1 MNQVIF
7 LILRRM
13 RAPLV
18 VLIVAYAISI
28 LGLVLIPGSD
38 ADGKPWQMDFFHAF
52 YFVSYMATTIG
63 FGEIPHAFNEAQR
76 MWTIVAVYLT
86 VIGWLYAIGKIL
98 SLIQDK
104 AFKQAVVEQS
114 FARGVRHMAEP
125 FYIVCGY
132 GDTGSLLVRSMVQ
145 RNMRAVVVDIN
156 PDRINELE
164 LEDLDLYIP
173 GLCADASL
181 SLTMKEAGLLHKNCV
196 GVVALTD
203 SDAVNLKIAI
213 TTKLLHP
220 GIKVICRAETHDA
233 EDNMAS
239 FGTDR
244 IINPYDTF
252 AHRLAL
258 ALHSPGT
265 HLLYEWLTGVPETE
279 LQAPPYPPHGTWV
292 LCGFGRFGKAMKENL
307 DREGVE
313 TVVIEADPEGT
324 GCSDFCVIGRGTEA
338 DTLSAAGV
346 ETAVGI
352 VAGTDDDA
360 NNLSIV
366 MTAAQLNP
374 DLFMVARQ
382 NKCDNDD
389 VFQAALLD
397 LVMQRSE
404 IIARDI
410 LALLTTPLLDQF
422 LRLILGQSND
432 WANQQVSRLSAVT
445 GDMVPDV
452 WSFHVDEQDAPALM
466 QRLSEGGQV
475 VLGDIQ
481 RDPRDQAN
489 MLECIPLLL
498 VRRNQETHL
507 FPADDL
513 PFEAGDEILFS
524 GKGWVMERM
533 KWALQNYNALRY
545 VQTGV
550 ERASGYFWRRF
561 ISDRVQG

>member
-1 MNQVIF
+1 MHQVIF

-18 VLIVAYAISI
+18 VLIAVYAISI
-28 LGLVLIPGSD
+28 LGLVLLPGVDD
-38 ADGKPWQMDFFHAF
+38 AGEPWHMGFFHAF

-63 FGEIPHAFNEAQR
+63 FGEIPYAFSEAQR
-76 MWTIVAVYLT
+76 MWTVVSIYLT

-98 SLIQDK
+98 SLIQDH

-114 FARGVRHMAEP
+114 FTRGVRHMAEP

-132 GDTGSLLVRSMVQ
+132 GDTGSLLVRSLVQ
-145 RNMRAVVVDIN
+145 RNMQSVVIDIN
-156 PDRINELE
+156 PARINELE
-164 LEDLDLYIP
+164 LEDLDLYVP

-181 SLTMKEAGLLHKNCV
+181 SLTLKEAGLLHKHCV

-233 EDNMAS
+233 EANMAS

-265 HLLYEWLTGVPETE
+265 HLLYEWLTGVPESE
-279 LQAPPYPPHGTWV
+279 LPVPPYPPHGSWV
-292 LCGFGRFGKAMKENL
+292 LCGYGRFGKAVKANL
-307 DREGVE
+307 DQEGVK
-313 TVVIEADPEGT
+313 TVIIEVDPEGT
-324 GCSDFCVIGRGTEA
+324 GCSDFCVVGRGTEA
-338 DTLSAAGV
+338 QTLSVAGI
-346 ETAVGI
+346 EQAVGI

-382 NKCDNDD
+382 NKCDNGD

-410 LALLTTPLLDQF
+410 LALLTTPLLDLF
-422 LRLILGQSND
+422 LRQILSESNE
-432 WANQQVSRLSAVT
+432 WANEQVSRLSGVT
-445 GDMVPDV
+445 EERVPDV
-452 WSFHVDEQDAPALM
+452 WSFHVDEVDAPALVDALAAG
-466 QRLSEGGQV
+466 RR
-475 VLGDIQ
+475 VLLGEVQ
-481 RDPRDQAN
+481 RDPREREQKLAC
-489 MLECIPLLL
+489 LPLLL
-498 VRRNQETHL
+498 LRKNRDFLL
-507 FPADDL
+507 FPADEVEVEL
-513 PFEAGDEILFS
+513 GDELLFT
-524 GKGWVMERM
+524 GRRWMMERM
-533 KWALQNYNALRY
+533 KWSLQNRNALRY
-545 VQTGV
+545 VQTG
-550 ERASGYFWRRF
+550 EEQASGYVWRWLFGKRL
-561 ISDRVQG
+561 

>member
-28 LGLVLIPGSD
+28 LGLVLIPGTD
-38 ADGKPWQMDFFHAF
+38 EQGQPWRMDFFHAF

-63 FGEIPHAFNEAQR
+63 FGELPYAFNEAQR
-76 MWTIVAVYLT
+76 MWTVVSLYLT

-98 SLIQDK
+98 ALIQDP
-104 AFKQAVVEQS
+104 AFKQAVVEQA
-114 FARGVRHMAEP
+114 FARGVRRMAEP

-132 GDTGSLLVRSMVQ
+132 GDTGSLLVRAMVQ

-156 PDRINELE
+156 PERINELE
-164 LEDLDLYIP
+164 LEDLDLYVP
-173 GLCADASL
+173 GLCTDAAL
-181 SLTMKEAGLLHKNCV
+181 TLTMQEAGLQHKHCV

-220 GIKVICRAETHDA
+220 GVKVICRAETHDA
-233 EDNMAS
+233 EANMAS

-244 IINPYDTF
+244 IINPFDTF

-265 HLLYEWLTGVPETE
+265 HLLYEWLTGVPESE
-279 LQAPPYPPHGTWV
+279 LPQPPYPPHGTWV
-292 LCGFGRFGKAMKENL
+292 LCGYGRFGKAVKENL
-307 DREGVE
+307 DNEGIN
-313 TVVIEADPEGT
+313 TVVIEVDPDGT
-324 GCSDFCVIGRGTEA
+324 GCGDFCVVGRGTEA
-338 DTLSAAGV
+338 ETLSSAGV
-346 ETAVGI
+346 EHAVGI

-366 MTAAQLNP
+366 MTAAQMNP

-382 NKCDNDD
+382 NKADNNEIFD
-389 VFQAALLD
+389 AALLD

-410 LALLTTPLLDQF
+410 LALLTTPLLDLF
-422 LRLILGQSND
+422 LRLILEQSND
-432 WANQQVSRLSAVT
+432 WANEQVSRLTAVT
-445 GDMVPDV
+445 GEVVPDV
-452 WSFHVDEQDAPALM
+452 WSFHLDSDDAPAL
-466 QRLSEGGQV
+466 LNALDEGQQV
-475 VLGDIQ
+475 CLGDLL
-481 RDPRDQAN
+481 RDPRDHEQV
-489 MLECIPLLL
+489 LECLPLLL
-498 VRRNQETHL
+498 LRRNNQPLL
-507 FPADDL
+507 FPGDSTPL
-513 PFEAGDEILFS
+513 EAGDEILFS

-533 KWALQNYNALRY
+533 RWSLQNYNALRY
-545 VQTGV
+545 VQTGE

-561 ISDRVQG
+561 LGERVRG

>member
-28 LGLVLIPGSD
+28 LGLVLIPGVD
-38 ADGKPWQMDFFHAF
+38 ADGNPWRMDFFHAF

-63 FGEIPHAFNEAQR
+63 FGELPYAFSDAQR
-76 MWTIVAVYLT
+76 MWTVVAVYLT
-86 VIGWLYAIGKIL
+86 VISWLYAIGKIL
-98 SLIQDK
+98 SLIQDG
-104 AFKQAVVEQS
+104 AFKQAVVEQA

-145 RNMRAVVVDIN
+145 RNMRAVVVDIS
-156 PDRINELE
+156 PERINELE
-164 LEDLDLYIP
+164 LEDLDLFVP

-181 SLTMKEAGLLHKNCV
+181 SLTLNEAGLLHKHCV

-203 SDAVNLKIAI
+203 SDPVNLKIAI

-233 EDNMAS
+233 EANMAS

-265 HLLYEWLTGVPETE
+265 HLLYEWFTSVPGTE
-279 LQAPPYPPHGTWV
+279 LSVPLYPPHGTWV
-292 LCGFGRFGKAMKENL
+292 LCGYGRFGKAVKGNL
-307 DREGVE
+307 DNEGVE
-313 TVVIEADPEGT
+313 TVIIEIDPEGT
-324 GCSDFCVIGRGTEA
+324 GCADFCVVGRGTEA
-338 DTLSAAGV
+338 ETLSAAGV
-346 ETAVGI
+346 EQAVGI

-389 VFQAALLD
+389 IFEAALLD

-422 LRLILGQSND
+422 LRLILDETNE
-432 WANQQVSRLSAVT
+432 WANEKVSRLSGVT
-445 GDMVPDV
+445 GELVPDV
-452 WSFHVDEQDAPALM
+452 WSFHLDEEDASAVMRILTA
-466 QRLSEGGQV
+466 GGRV
-475 VLGDIQ
+475 ELGDLL
-481 RDPRDQAN
+481 RDPRDREQN
-489 MLECIPLLL
+489 LDCLPLLL
-498 VRRNQETHL
+498 RRRNKEALL
-507 FPADDL
+507 FPADETVL
-513 PFEAGDEILFS
+513 EAGDEILFS
-524 GKGWVMERM
+524 GKAWVMERM
-533 KWALQNYNALRY
+533 KWSLQNHNALRY
-545 VQTGV
+545 VQTGE
-550 ERASGYFWRRF
+550 ERASGYIWQWAFGRKL
-561 ISDRVQG
+561 

>member
-1 MNQVIF
+1 MNRVIF

-18 VLIVAYAISI
+18 VLIAAYAISI
-28 LGLVLIPGSD
+28 IGLVLIPGAD
-38 ADGKPWQMDFFHAF
+38 AEGNPWRMDFFHAF

-63 FGEIPHAFNEAQR
+63 FGELPYAFTEAQR
-76 MWTIVAVYLT
+76 LWTVIAVYLT
-86 VIGWLYAIGKIL
+86 VISWLYAIGKIL
-98 SLIQDK
+98 SLVQDS
-104 AFKQAVVEQS
+104 AFRQAVVEQA
-114 FARGVRHMAEP
+114 FARGVRHIAEP

-132 GDTGSLLVRSMVQ
+132 GDTGSLLVRTMVQ
-145 RNMRAVVVDIN
+145 RNMRVVVVDIE
-156 PDRINELE
+156 PERINELE
-164 LEDLDLYIP
+164 LEDLDLYVP

-181 SLTMKEAGLLHKNCV
+181 SLTLNEAGLLHKHCV

-203 SDAVNLKIAI
+203 SDPVNLKIAI

-233 EDNMAS
+233 EANMAS

-265 HLLYEWLTGVPETE
+265 HLLYEWLTSVPDTE
-279 LQAPPYPPHGTWV
+279 LPLPLYPPHGTWL
-292 LCGFGRFGKAMKENL
+292 LCGYGRFGKAMKENL
-307 DREGVE
+307 THEGIA
-313 TVVIEADPEGT
+313 TVIIEADPEGT
-324 GCSDFCVIGRGTEA
+324 GCSEFCVVGRGTEA
-338 DTLSAAGV
+338 ETLIAAGV
-346 ETAVGI
+346 DQAVGI

-360 NNLSIV
+360 NNLSIA

-374 DLFMVARQ
+374 DIFMVARQ

-422 LRLILGQSND
+422 LRLILDESNE
-432 WANQQVSRLSAVT
+432 WANEQVSRLTAVT
-445 GDMVPDV
+445 GELVPDV
-452 WSFHVDEQDAPALM
+452 WSFHVDEHDAPALM
-466 QRLSEGGQV
+466 RALAEGRRVLLGELS
-475 VLGDIQ
+475 
-481 RDPRDQAN
+481 RDPRDRDRS
-489 MLECIPLLL
+489 LECLPLLL
-498 VRRNQETHL
+498 LRRNHEAL
-507 FPADDL
+507 LLPADDIHL
-513 PFEAGDEILFS
+513 EVGDELLFS
-524 GKGWVMERM
+524 GKGWVKERM
-533 KWALQNYNALRY
+533 TWSLQNHNALRY
-545 VQTGV
+545 VQTGE
-550 ERASGYFWRRF
+550 ERASGYFWKLFFGKRL
-561 ISDRVQG
+561 